1 MTAATANKTKSRIAT
16 RTLLPDF
23 FADGGVCVHSV
34 ANFCREASLAI
45 ALAAAGDTG
54 VSAIGTFA
62 DGVTGSCP
70 VCEAEVPPRTLA
82 PHSGQKSWPSVSFV
96 PQLPQKL
103 MDQVPAFADDA
114 QPAGIWV
121 MP

>member
-1 MTAATANKTKSRIAT
+1 MTAATANKIQSRITT

-23 FADGGVCVHSV
+23 FVGGVCVRNV
-34 ANFCREASLAI
+34 ASFCREASLSVASTE
-45 ALAAAGDTG
+45 ARDAG

-70 VCEAEVPPRTLA
+70 VCEAEVPPRTLE
-82 PHSGQKSWPSVSFV
+82 PHSGQKSWSSVSFV

-114 QPAGIWV
+114 QPVGIWV

>member
-1 MTAATANKTKSRIAT
+1 MAT
-16 RTLLPDF
+16 RILLPDF
-23 FADGGVCVHSV
+23 FAGSV
-34 ANFCREASLAI
+34 SVRKAASFCREASLSAE
-45 ALAAAGDTG
+45 LTEVGDTG

-70 VCEAEVPPRTLA
+70 VCEAEVLPRTLA

-103 MDQVPAFADDA
+103 MDQAPALVCDA
-114 QPAGIWV
+114 QFAGIWV